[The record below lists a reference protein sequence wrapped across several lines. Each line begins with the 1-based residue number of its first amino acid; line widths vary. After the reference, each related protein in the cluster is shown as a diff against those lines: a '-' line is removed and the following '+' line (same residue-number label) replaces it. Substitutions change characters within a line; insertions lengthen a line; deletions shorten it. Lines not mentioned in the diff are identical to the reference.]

1 MNKNN
6 SRFDI
11 KGCLAGRYQSPGSG
25 TKQSQETVLK
35 DKNFQGSLI
44 MLGEDRTWF
53 LKQIARDTEFLRR
66 NRIVDYSLLVG
77 LQTEFPEN
85 KEADLI
91 SEKIPSPREDPS
103 QQQQQQNKL
112 EFSERK
118 AIWSSLARLVD
129 DQGREGETER
139 DLIKDDKTR
148 LESRLS
154 NISAI
159 VELLGDGSPVLGN
172 SPARK
177 PVTILKKFLT
187 PKKSGGRSAVLT
199 STSSTSSTPT
209 NSFQIHPP
217 PSPLSQNSLDTRS
230 PEPRDSTRKNSLA
243 GTFKTIFSS
252 IFQPNARL
260 KIHPETELQQI
271 INSPRQHDNTV
282 ICAQTVHDLF
292 EIREVEE
299 REFSLDNWQR
309 YLGERDSN
317 RRILNNQVNALHIV
331 DGIDVR

>member
-1 MNKNN
+1 M
-6 SRFDI
+6 
-11 KGCLAGRYQSPGSG
+11 
-25 TKQSQETVLK
+25 LK
-35 DKNFQGSLI
+35 DRNFHGSLI
-44 MLGEDRTWF
+44 MLGDERTWF
-53 LKQIARDTEFLRR
+53 VKQIARDSEFLRR

-77 LQTEFPEN
+77 LQTDFPEN
-85 KEADLI
+85 KEADLATT
-91 SEKIPSPREDPS
+91 EKIPSPGDDSS
-103 QQQQQQNKL
+103 QQHNRL
-112 EFSERK
+112 DLSERK

-129 DQGREGETER
+129 DQGSGREAETDG
-139 DLIKDDKTR
+139 DLSKDDKTR

-172 SPARK
+172 SPAKK
-177 PVTILKKFLT
+177 PLTILKKFLT
-187 PKKSGGRSAVLT
+187 PRKTAGRSAVLT

-217 PSPLSQNSLDTRS
+217 PSPLSQNSLHTRS
-230 PEPRDSTRKNSLA
+230 PEHTDSPRKNSFA

-252 IFQPNARL
+252 IFQPHARL
-260 KIHPETELQQI
+260 KIHPEADHQQQ
-271 INSPRQHDNTV
+271 QHDNTV

-309 YLGERDSN
+309 YLGDRDSN
-317 RRILNNQVNALHIV
+317 RRHLNNQVNALHIV
-331 DGIDVR
+331 DGIDVRYF

>member
-1 MNKNN
+1 M
-6 SRFDI
+6 
-11 KGCLAGRYQSPGSG
+11 
-25 TKQSQETVLK
+25 VLK
-35 DKNFQGSLI
+35 DKNFQGSMI

-53 LKQIARDTEFLRR
+53 VKQIARDTEFLRR

-77 LQTEFPEN
+77 AQTEFPE
-85 KEADLI
+85 KEEAELI
-91 SEKIPSPREDPS
+91 SEKIPSPTEDSS
-103 QQQQQQNKL
+103 QHQQHNRL
-112 EFSERK
+112 DLSERK

-129 DQGREGETER
+129 DQGGREGETEG
-139 DLIKDDKTR
+139 DEKTR

-172 SPARK
+172 SPTRK
-177 PVTILKKFLT
+177 RDVTILKKFLT
-187 PKKSGGRSAVLT
+187 PKKSAGRSAVLT
-199 STSSTSSTPT
+199 STSSSSSTPT

-217 PSPLSQNSLDTRS
+217 PSALSENSLDTAES
-230 PEPRDSTRKNSLA
+230 PRKNSLA

-252 IFQPNARL
+252 IFHPHARL
-260 KIHPETELQQI
+260 KIHPE
-271 INSPRQHDNTV
+271 SVSSGASVSDSNTV

-299 REFSLDNWQR
+299 TEFRLDNWQR
-309 YLGERDSN
+309 YLGDRDSN
-317 RRILNNQVNALHIV
+317 RRSLNNQVNALHIV

>member
-1 MNKNN
+1 M
-6 SRFDI
+6 
-11 KGCLAGRYQSPGSG
+11 PV
-25 TKQSQETVLK
+25 VLK
-35 DKNFQGSLI
+35 DKNFQGSMI

-53 LKQIARDTEFLRR
+53 VKQIARDTEFLRR

-77 LQTEFPEN
+77 AQTEFPEN
-85 KEADLI
+85 KEAELN
-91 SEKIPSPREDPS
+91 SEKTPSPAEDSS
-103 QQQQQQNKL
+103 QQPQHNRL
-112 EFSERK
+112 DLSERK

-129 DQGREGETER
+129 DQGREGETEG
-139 DLIKDDKTR
+139 DLNKDDMTR

-154 NISAI
+154 NLSAI
-159 VELLGDGSPVLGN
+159 VELLGDGSPVPGN
-172 SPARK
+172 SPAKK

-187 PKKSGGRSAVLT
+187 PKKSAGRSAVLT

-217 PSPLSQNSLDTRS
+217 PSGSALSQNSLDMKS
-230 PEPRDSTRKNSLA
+230 PPPPDSPRKNSLA

-252 IFQPNARL
+252 IFQPQARL
-260 KIHPETELQQI
+260 KIHPE
-271 INSPRQHDNTV
+271 NVSPGVSVSDSAHHHDNTV

-299 REFSLDNWQR
+299 KDFRLDNWQQ
-309 YLGERDSN
+309 YLGDRDSN
-317 RRILNNQVNALHIV
+317 RRSLNNQVNALHIV